1 MSTTGM
7 RSAIRVATSRTP
19 CSVAPAA
26 RARVPAAWITRP
38 AASGSENG
46 TPSSTR
52 SAPASAQARP
62 TAAEASRLGKP
73 PIRYGISAARPGA
86 AANAAAMLS
95 VPDAKLRKNLREV
108 LVAAAGEAD
117 EVERVRPDVGREH
130 PGDRVRGLE
139 RRDDALQL
147 GHAAQRR
154 ERVVVGH
161 RLVGGTSAVAQ
172 V

>member
-26 RARVPAAWITRP
+26 SARVPAAWITGP
-38 AASGSENG
+38 SASGSENG

-62 TAAEASRLGKP
+62 IAADASRLGKP
-73 PIRYGISAARPGA
+73 PIRYGISAARPLA

-108 LVAAAGEAD
+108 LVPAAGEAD
-117 EVERVRPDVGREH
+117 EVERVRLRVGGEH
-130 PGDRVRGLE
+130 PGDSVRGLE
-139 RRDDALQL
+139 RRDDPLEL
-147 GHAAQRR
+147 GDAAERR
-154 ERVVVGH
+154 ERVGVGD
-161 RLVGGTSAVAQ
+161 RLVGGA
-172 V
+172 